1 MIAAIDETI
10 IDLMNYMGDSMLDR
24 ARADR
29 VRRMVLGTKT
39 WPNPHR
45 LEMKRVGMSEWAFG
59 AIAFDEVSA
68 GVIKVRS
75 NLGEEIGAYETIEDL
90 IAAGWAVD

>member
-1 MIAAIDETI
+1 MIDQTI
-10 IDLMNYMGDSMLDR
+10 IDLINSMLDQ

-29 VRRMVLGTKT
+29 VRWMVLDTKT

-45 LEMKRVGMSEWAFG
+45 LEMKRVGTSDWAFG
-59 AIAFDEVSA
+59 VIASDEDSP
-68 GVIKVRS
+68 GGIKVRS